1 MFDLMKIFQDQLYDD
16 PRFKG
21 SYSIKNVLPVLV
33 KDLSYK
39 DMGISEGSTAMTSWY
54 DMVFNEGK
62 DIRDDLLT
70 YCKLD
75 TLAMVEIY
83 KEIKKKVQDI
93 NL

>member
-1 MFDLMKIFQDQLYDD
+1 
-16 PRFKG
+16 
-21 SYSIKNVLPVLV
+21 
-33 KDLSYK
+33 
-39 DMGISEGSTAMTSWY
+39 MGISEGSTAMTSWY

-83 KEIKKKVQDI
+83 KEIKRKFKTLIFNQRNKFNVTVI
-93 NL
+93 YFCNFILIFNPFY